1 MKYKLIAI
9 LLTGVLIGFATCF
22 YWKKL
27 NLGLSGFS
35 VATKQIEN
43 DKGIIKI
50 TFAQWGKEKYLIY
63 LPIYIAQEKGLF
75 AKHGLD
81 VSLIFSGNDDQVFAT
96 VIRGDAQFGVGDP
109 IFTAISRQ
117 RGLDGVVVA
126 SIVDHVALWGVA
138 KSNAKKYDIP
148 KDFVNTAVGTFPR
161 PSTTYTLMKEMIEKN
176 KVSEAKIVETPIGN
190 ELALLEAGQADVVMM
205 LEPAA
210 SIAES
215 RGYHVVTSFPK
226 LWGSFAFTGLSTTE
240 SWIKDH
246 NSALLAVRQAL
257 EEALNLLHDDTD
269 GAVEVAKAL
278 FPTLDAK
285 VVDSAVRRM
294 VVDGTVPQHI
304 DILPESWSK
313 AVSVRQSVGD
323 LQIGNNCEVCIFKD
337 SSK

>member
-1 MKYKLIAI
+1 MKYKLIAF

-27 NLGLSGFS
+27 NIGLSDIS

-43 DKGIIKI
+43 DKGITKI
-50 TFAQWGKEKYLIY
+50 TIAQWGKEKYLIY
-63 LPIYIAQEKGLF
+63 LPVYIAQEKGLF
-75 AKHGLD
+75 AKYGLD

-96 VIRGDAQFGVGDP
+96 VVRGDAQFGVGDP

-138 KSNAKKYDIP
+138 KSDTKKYDIP
-148 KDFVNTAVGTFPR
+148 KDFENTAVGTFPR

-176 KVSEAKIVETPIGN
+176 KVSGAKIVETPIGN
-190 ELALLEAGQADVVMM
+190 ELALLESGQADVVMM

-210 SIAES
+210 SIAEA

-246 NSALLAVRQAL
+246 NSILLAVRRAL
-257 EEALNLLHDDTD
+257 EDALNLLHDNTD
-269 GAVEVAKAL
+269 EAVEVAKGL
-278 FPTLDAK
+278 FQNLDAK

-294 VVDGTVPQHI
+294 IADGTVPKHI
-304 DILPESWSK
+304 DISPESWSK
-313 AVSVRQSVGD
+313 AISVRQSVGD
-323 LQIGNNCEVCIFKD
+323 LQVGNNCEVCVFKD
-337 SSK
+337 KSK

>member
-1 MKYKLIAI
+1 MKYKLIAF
-9 LLTGVLIGFATCF
+9 LLTGFLIGFVACF

-27 NLGLSGFS
+27 NTELLSIS
-35 VATKQIEN
+35 LTTNQTERSKELA
-43 DKGIIKI
+43 KI

-75 AKHGLD
+75 AKYGLD
-81 VSLIFSGNDDQVFAT
+81 ISLIFSGNDDQVFAT
-96 VIRGDAQFGVGDP
+96 VVRGDAQFGIGDP

-138 KSNAKKYDIP
+138 KSDAKKYLIP
-148 KDFVNTAVGTFPR
+148 KDFENIAVGTFPR
-161 PSTTYTLMKEMIEKN
+161 PSTTYTLMKEMVEKN
-176 KVSEAKIVETPIGN
+176 KIAGAKIVETPIGN
-190 ELALLEAGQADVVMM
+190 ELALLEAGQANVVMM

-246 NSALLAVRQAL
+246 NSTLLAVRQAL
-257 EEALNLLHDDTD
+257 DEALTLLHDDTD
-269 GAVEVAKAL
+269 GAIEVAKTL

-294 VVDGTVPQHI
+294 VADGTVPQHI
-304 DILPESWSK
+304 DISPESWSK

-323 LQIGNNCEVCIFKD
+323 LKVGNNCEVCIFKD